1 MNLLLTLLI
10 ICGFVLLLCLAIIL
24 SGKLLGQSGEV
35 EMNINGQKSFM
46 AKRGEKL
53 LTALSEGDIHLPA
66 ACGGKGNCGRCKIKI
81 LSGGGPVTS
90 LERIVLTDDELN
102 DSQRLACQV
111 KLREPVK
118 AEVPEELLNAISFKA
133 KLIDIKEVAYKIKTL
148 RFKLEENKKLD
159 FKAGQY
165 VQVCCELPW
174 EKAIRAYS
182 LSSSPKTDDEFSLD
196 VQLVEGGIVSTW
208 LHGCQAGSILDF
220 TGPYGDMYVK
230 DSSSVLLIAGGV
242 GLAPMRSIV
251 SYLIETGYEGKI
263 TLFHGVRSKRNLYCE
278 DDYKK
283 LSKKYKNFEYIPV
296 LSEPALEDGWTG
308 STGLVTT
315 TVGEWLKENTQTQ
328 IGMQAYL
335 CGPSKMMEAATSI
348 LVMNGVAPE
357 NIHSDPFSF

>member
-10 ICGFVLLLCLAIIL
+10 VCGFVLLLCLAIIL

-35 EMNINGQKSFM
+35 EISINSQKNFL

-53 LTALSEGDIHLPA
+53 LTALSTGDIHLPA

-81 LSGGGPVTS
+81 ISGGGPVTS
-90 LERIVLTDDELN
+90 LERIVLTEEELN
-102 DSQRLACQV
+102 NSQRLACQV
-111 KLREPVK
+111 KLREPIK
-118 AEVPEELLNAISFKA
+118 AEVSEELLKAVSFKA
-133 KLIDIKEVAYKIKTL
+133 KLIEIKEVAYKIKTL
-148 RFKLEENKKLD
+148 RFKLEENKKLE

-165 VQVCCELPW
+165 VQICRELPW
-174 EKAIRAYS
+174 EKTIRAYS
-182 LSSSPKTDDEFSLD
+182 ISSSPKTVDEFSLD
-196 VQLVEGGIVSTW
+196 VQLVEGGIMSTW
-208 LHGCQAGSILDF
+208 LHGCQIGSILDF

-251 SYLIETGYEGKI
+251 SYLIEAGYEGKI

-278 DDYKK
+278 DEYKK

-357 NIHSDPFSF
+357 NIYSDPFSF